1 MRKAVALALVA
12 IALFVPAVARAQ
24 SDSGEI
30 HIVVTD
36 AATKAPIDLA
46 RVLLDGAVMASE
58 LTSKNGQVV
67 FTDVP
72 DGIYRAR
79 IVKRGYSS
87 LTSKSFEVLDGRVV
101 TVSVALVEETNGLK
115 VIGTVSVKAS
125 ATISSTSINQDS
137 AQRRL
142 SEDLAGALNK
152 LSGVSVDTSSD
163 DSDATQTISLE
174 GHDPSQTQLTLDGIP
189 LNAPGTA
196 GNLRGFASDLFVG
209 ASVHMGPSLGG
220 LGGSVNFTTLQPT
233 LSWLSQASV
242 TGASDGKYN
251 YSFAESGSLG
261 KLGIA
266 VQNVYRSVPSLADG
280 DLFLDASG
288 QDYVHDGDSSYS
300 GNLVKFRYQ
309 FSDSNSI
316 TGTFLNSARDTQL
329 VCLRM
334 YSPPALPCGYG
345 PGSYSDASVQL
356 YSLVDNALIGA
367 TQLQASVYSTTATNL
382 YDALDRTIA
391 VLAPYSS
398 GSPSIQQPEAIVPSP
413 APIGYSG
420 LAKTQGFMLN
430 ATLPAKEKHT
440 FSIQAF
446 ATSSTNSTTPL
457 VPEAEPYYNGS
468 TQTAYDQLQ
477 LTDTIHS
484 NDKLS
489 LQEAVGLSSATGS
502 GGASMLA
509 SSGLTWRPT
518 DVDTYGLLYA
528 VGGVAATAG
537 HSTILTDPASL
548 RFDCNGNV
556 AYGNAPGQQP
566 TRSSSNSARISYT
579 RTLKRGNVSFQ
590 LYRQVQSGILLP
602 IYLNGMELA
611 STFPFGYMS
620 QVRQLYDSPA
630 GCNEPPG
637 TPFYARQLYFTTP
650 IADMQRV
657 YQGGSL
663 TGYLTLGDF
672 VIQPYYDVNV
682 AQAVGNNA
690 YLFQPYSITI
700 SGDQLPNVPLQR
712 AGIVFDYKA
721 PHSILEWLADAQYV
735 GRNNPNNLPAYTTYD
750 AGVTAQLT
758 TGTLTI
764 AASNI
769 TNTYGGVYSGPENAV
784 PYTTYGGYSIATTA
798 RPLTPRTYSV
808 TYALKFGAGATSTQ
822 TGSAF
827 NLPRGAE
834 GGPGGGPGG
843 PGGPGGR
850 GPGGFRN
857 FMAPL
862 PATPPPDPLAVVPN
876 AQRCTSDAQTNAQKL
891 SGEIKAFVAQIEA
904 AKTPAGYP
912 ATMAAPAL
920 SDASLTYHG
929 LGDTYAVTVVPRGS
943 GMRGLFGCFELH
955 IARPDDVT
963 QRKLYAPQNVGF
975 FIPQITFMPSVGLY
989 FTPRPPQ
996 AGQEQF
1002 RVYKLPASTPT
1013 DPFAVRT
1020 GTTCTAQAQSLAQQ
1034 SLQELRA
1041 HFASGAPAPSWTI
1054 AAHDAAK
1061 GTWYQLDPAD
1071 PTVVAAVV
1079 MCARVAA
1086 TTQDELTG
1094 RGFGGA
1100 AVPSLNYAVPL
1111 GLYVVRNRLPGP

>member
-1 MRKAVALALVA
+1 MRKALALALVA
-12 IALFVPAVARAQ
+12 LALFVPAVAAAQ

-30 HIVVTD
+30 HIVVID

-46 RVLLDGAVMASE
+46 RVLLDGEVMASE
-58 LTSKNGQVV
+58 LTSENGQVV

-79 IVKRGYSS
+79 IVKRGYGS

-101 TVSVALVEETNGLK
+101 TVNVALVEETNGLK

-142 SEDLAGALNK
+142 SDDLAGALNK

-189 LNAPGTA
+189 LNAPGSA
-196 GNLRGFASDLFVG
+196 GNLRGFASDLFMG
-209 ASVHMGPSLGG
+209 ASVHMGPALGG

-233 LSWLSQASV
+233 LSWLSQASI
-242 TGASDGKYN
+242 TGGSNGKYN
-251 YSFAESGSLG
+251 YSFAETGSLG

-300 GNLVKFRYQ
+300 GNLLKLRYQ
-309 FSDSNSI
+309 FSDSQTL

-329 VCLRM
+329 VCLRQ
-334 YSPPALPCGYG
+334 YASPALPCGYG
-345 PGSYSDASVQL
+345 PGSSDDSSVQL

-398 GSPSIQQPEAIVPSP
+398 GSTPIEQPEAIVPSP
-413 APIGYSG
+413 APIGYSSV
-420 LAKTQGFMLN
+420 ARTQGFMLN

-446 ATSSTNSTTPL
+446 ATSSTDSTTPL

-477 LTDTIHS
+477 LSDTIHS

-489 LQEAVGLSSATGS
+489 LQEAIGLSSATGS

-518 DVDTYGLLYA
+518 DVDTYGLSYA
-528 VGGVAATAG
+528 LGGVAATAG

-556 AYGNAPGQQP
+556 AYGSAPGQQP

-579 RTLKRGNVSFQ
+579 RTLKRGNVSLQ

-602 IYLNGMELA
+602 IYVNGQELA
-611 STFPFGYMS
+611 DTFPIGYMS

-630 GCNEPPG
+630 GCNQPPG
-637 TPFYARQLYFTTP
+637 TPFSARQLYFTTP
-650 IADMQRV
+650 IANMQRV

-663 TGYLTLGDF
+663 TGYVALGDF
-672 VIQPYYDVNV
+672 VVQPYYDVNV

-690 YLFQPYSITI
+690 YLFQPYSITM
-700 SGDQLPNVPLQR
+700 SGAQLPNVPLQR
-712 AGIVFDYKA
+712 AGVVFDYKA

-750 AGVTAQLT
+750 AGVTAQLAA
-758 TGTLTI
+758 GTLTL

-769 TNTYGGVYSGPENAV
+769 TNTYAGVFSGPENAV
-784 PYTTYGGYSIATTA
+784 PYTTYGGYSVGTTA
-798 RPLTPRTYSV
+798 RPLTPRSYSV
-808 TYALKFGAGATSTQ
+808 TYALKFGEGATSTQ

-827 NLPRGAE
+827 NVPRGAQA
-834 GGPGGGPGG
+834 GPGG
-843 PGGPGGR
+843 PGPGGR
-850 GPGGFRN
+850 GGFRD

-876 AQRCTSDAQTNAQKL
+876 AQRCTSEAQTNAQKL
-891 SGEIKAFVAQIEA
+891 SNEVKAFVAQIEA
-904 AKTPAGYP
+904 AKTSAGYP
-912 ATMAAPAL
+912 PTMAAPVL
-920 SDASLTYHG
+920 TDASLTYHG
-929 LGDTYAVTVVPRGS
+929 LRETYAITIVPRGS
-943 GMRGLFGCFELH
+943 GMRGLFGCFALH
-955 IARPDDVT
+955 IARPDEVT

-975 FIPQITFMPSVGLY
+975 FIPQIIFMPSVGLY

-1002 RVYKLPASTPT
+1002 RVYKLPATAPA

-1020 GTTCTAQAQSLAQQ
+1020 STTCTAQAQSLAQQ

-1041 HFASGAPAPSWTI
+1041 YFASGAPAPSWTI
-1054 AAHDAAK
+1054 VAHTATK

-1100 AVPSLNYAVPL
+1100 TIPSLNYALPL
-1111 GLYVVRNRLPGP
+1111 GLYVVRNRLSSP